1 MITYFLQM
9 CLWLLQHGSIMSEPE
24 SQSDI
29 RGIFEQPVCSAPSAC
44 TAGPG
49 WTGQPDTQLRP
60 QAQFEQTLL

>member
-1 MITYFLQM
+1 MIIYCRFVSGS
-9 CLWLLQHGSIMSEPE
+9 CSIMSEPE
-24 SQSDI
+24 LQSDI
-29 RGIFEQPVCSAPSAC
+29 RDIFEQPVCSAPPAS